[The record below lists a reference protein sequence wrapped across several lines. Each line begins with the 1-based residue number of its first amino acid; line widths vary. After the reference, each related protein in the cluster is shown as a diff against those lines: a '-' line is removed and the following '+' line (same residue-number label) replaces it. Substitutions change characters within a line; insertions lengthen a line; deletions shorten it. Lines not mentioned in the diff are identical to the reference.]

1 MHREITTEEYK
12 SVYKSISED
21 GFCIVKD
28 YLTQSFTS
36 ELASIVENA
45 YQKHLKTG
53 KNYQGVPERDKYDK
67 IVYNAYNLD
76 IRFIKLLSSEPVM
89 NIGKFF
95 LNDEHYRFLDSD
107 KPNFTLNYYNARSS
121 GNELDLHIDS
131 GVPYI
136 GEFVTTMQFV
146 FLLEDSTEH
155 NGCTVVVPQSHQSG
169 KYTDRSLDIRS
180 LTKLEGKKGDLVIWD
195 SRLWHGTLE
204 NVSKVS
210 RWGLIA
216 TFGRWWI
223 KPRMDIVRS
232 LDNKI
237 YEQCSDVEKQ
247 ILGFC
252 SIPPKDPTERVNTK
266 CGYDFLKPSLS
277 DYNFE

>member
-107 KPNFTLNYYNARSS
+107 KPNFTLNYQSVMY
-121 GNELDLHIDS
+121 
-131 GVPYI
+131 
-136 GEFVTTMQFV
+136 
-146 FLLEDSTEH
+146 LL
-155 NGCTVVVPQSHQSG
+155 
-169 KYTDRSLDIRS
+169 
-180 LTKLEGKKGDLVIWD
+180 
-195 SRLWHGTLE
+195 
-204 NVSKVS
+204 
-210 RWGLIA
+210 
-216 TFGRWWI
+216 
-223 KPRMDIVRS
+223 
-232 LDNKI
+232 
-237 YEQCSDVEKQ
+237 
-247 ILGFC
+247 
-252 SIPPKDPTERVNTK
+252 
-266 CGYDFLKPSLS
+266 
-277 DYNFE
+277 